1 MMMERLTL
9 TMKTVFNP
17 GSEDGTASAED
28 TAETAGA
35 EDNDTA
41 GVEPT
46 SFNLQPGTTTSPQL
60 TFVSTD
66 GGDAPPA
73 SNTDIAASN
82 DGSDV
87 YVVWE
92 QEGEIM
98 LAASHDGGE
107 HGGR

>member
-1 MMMERLTL
+1 MVMEEMTL
-9 TMKTVFNP
+9 TMKTADNP
-17 GSEDGTASAED
+17 VRLQAQKTPLRLQARED

-46 SFNLQPGTTTSPQL
+46 SFNLQPGTTTTSPQL

-73 SNTDIAASN
+73 SNTDIA
-82 DGSDV
+82 
-87 YVVWE
+87 
-92 QEGEIM
+92 
-98 LAASHDGGE
+98 
-107 HGGR
+107 

>member
-1 MMMERLTL
+1 MIDSD
-9 TMKTVFNP
+9 N
-17 GSEDGTASAED
+17 EDCRQPAETAGAVD

-46 SFNLQPGTTTSPQL
+46 SFNLQPGTTTSSPQL
-60 TFVSTD
+60 TFVSAT
-66 GGDAPPA
+66 GVDAPPA
-73 SNTDIAASN
+73 SNTDIASSN
-82 DGSDV
+82 DGSHV

-98 LAASHDGGE
+98 LVASHDGGE
-107 HGGR
+107 T